1 MNWKPILLIVAA
13 LSGVMIEHAADACM
27 VFRLKAG
34 DGTVITGR
42 SMEFIADLKFDLIV
56 VPRNMEIVS
65 PAPDGKAGAAWKT
78 RYGYV
83 GVTQFGAE
91 FGVNEGMN
99 EKGVAV
105 SGLWF
110 EVDMKWQE
118 WNPGKRAQTLAGPLV
133 TDWILGNLDSVA
145 DIERELSKL
154 KAVSYCM
161 PGTPPFCPTIHF
173 NACDAKGDC
182 KVIEYEEGALRV
194 YDNPLGIMT
203 NAPRFPWQMTNLR
216 QYIGIENF
224 RPQPLE
230 QSGVTM
236 RPTGHGAG
244 MFGLPGDL
252 TPPSRFVRL
261 AALTRFA
268 YGQPDAGR
276 TLNLAQ
282 HIMNNFDII
291 HGVVI
296 EPPPKGEATAGKQ
309 APSESTQ
316 WATFSNLTNRVFYFR
331 TYDNFNLRKVEF
343 KKLDFAAAGVKR
355 IPMFGAAEA
364 ITDVSA
370 LAR

>member
-1 MNWKPILLIVAA
+1 MNWKSILLIVSVVA
-13 LSGVMIEHAADACM
+13 GIIIQHTADACM
-27 VFRLKAG
+27 VFRLKAEN
-34 DGTVITGR
+34 GTVITGR
-42 SMEFIADLKFDLIV
+42 SMEFVADLKFDLIV
-56 VPRNMEIVS
+56 VPRTNEIIS
-65 PAPDGKAGAAWKT
+65 PAPDNKEGATWKT

-83 GVTQFGAE
+83 GVTQFGQE

-118 WNPGKRAQTLAGPLV
+118 WDPGKRVQTLAGPLV

-154 KAVSYCM
+154 KAFSYCV
-161 PGTPPFCPTIHF
+161 PGTPPFCPTLHF
-173 NACDAKGDC
+173 NACDSKGDC
-182 KVIEYEEGALRV
+182 KVIEYEDGTLHV

-216 QYIGIENF
+216 QYIGLENLS
-224 RPQPLE
+224 PLPLD

-261 AALTRFA
+261 ATLTRFA
-268 YGQPDAGR
+268 YRQPDAGR

-291 HGVVI
+291 HGMAVD
-296 EPPPKGEATAGKQ
+296 PLPKDEATTGKMM
-309 APSESTQ
+309 PSESTQ
-316 WATFSNLTNRVFYFR
+316 WATFSDLTNRALYFR
-331 TYDNFNLRKVEF
+331 TYDNFNLRKVDL
-343 KKLDFAAAGVKR
+343 KKLDFTAPKVKR
-355 IPMFGAAEA
+355 IPMFGTAEV
-364 ITDVSA
+364 ITDISE

>member
-1 MNWKPILLIVAA
+1 MLKRIVVFATVTCFLALFSAA
-13 LSGVMIEHAADACM
+13 HACM

-42 SMEFIADLKFDLIV
+42 SMEFIADLKYDIIV
-56 VPRNMEIVS
+56 VPSNMEIIS
-65 PAPDGKAGAAWKT
+65 PTPDGKTGAAWKT

-118 WNPGKRAQTLAGPLV
+118 WNPEKRAQTLAGPLV
-133 TDWILGNLDSVA
+133 IDWILGNLDSVA

-154 KAVSYCM
+154 KAVSYCV
-161 PGTPPFCPTIHF
+161 PGTSFCPTIHF
-173 NACDAKGDC
+173 NVCDAKGDC
-182 KVIEYEEGALRV
+182 KVVEYEEGALHV

-216 QYIGIENF
+216 QYIGLENF

-230 QSGVTM
+230 QSGITM

-261 AALTRFA
+261 AAITRFA
-268 YGQPDAGR
+268 YRQPDAGR

-291 HGVVI
+291 HGMAI
-296 EPPPKGEATAGKQ
+296 EPLPKGDATLGKV

-316 WATFSNLTNRVFYFR
+316 WATFSDLTNRVLYFR

-343 KKLDFAAAGVKR
+343 KKLDFGAAKVKR

-370 LAR
+370 LAK

>member
-1 MNWKPILLIVAA
+1 MNWKSILLIVTVAV
-13 LSGVMIEHAADACM
+13 GIMIEHTTDACM

-42 SMEFIADLKFDLIV
+42 SQEFIQDLKFDLIV
-56 VPRNMEIVS
+56 VPRNMEIIS
-65 PAPDGKAGAAWKT
+65 PAPDGKDGATWKT

-83 GVTQFGAE
+83 GVTQFGQE
-91 FGVNEGMN
+91 FAVNEGMN

-110 EVDMKWQE
+110 EVDMKWQG
-118 WNPGKRAQTLAGPLV
+118 WDPGKRAQTLAGLLV

-154 KAVSYCM
+154 KAVSYCI
-161 PGTPPFCPTIHF
+161 PWTPPFCPTLHF
-173 NACDAKGDC
+173 NACDSKGDC
-182 KVIEYEEGALRV
+182 KVIEYEDGALHV

-216 QYIGIENF
+216 QYIGLENF

-230 QSGVTM
+230 QSGITM

-261 AALTRFA
+261 AAITRFA
-268 YGQPDAGR
+268 YRQPDAGR

-291 HGVVI
+291 HGMAI
-296 EPPPKGEATAGKQ
+296 EPMPRGEVTAGKEV
-309 APSESTQ
+309 PSESTQ
-316 WATFSNLTNRVFYFR
+316 WATFSDLTNRVLYFR

-343 KKLDFAAAGVKR
+343 KKLDFGAAKVKR

-370 LAR
+370 LAQ